1 VSAGRGGR
9 GSLEIGDML
18 GNLTAAPMETTL
30 LGRQG
35 RVHEGMLSAAT
46 YVHCNTGGALE
57 DAARRFPG
65 WPLLIT
71 GHSMGGARPGPPRTQ
86 ERWTRE
92 WLASLRDSVSVLSVP
107 VSEAWTPQ
115 RRFVIFGLKN
125 FYAVES
131 GQVAW
136 PAPSC
141 AAGAPSGGRAAREA
155 A

>member
-1 VSAGRGGR
+1 VRAGAFRR

-71 GHSMGGARPGPPRTQ
+71 GHSMGGARPGRPGP
-86 ERWTRE
+86 
-92 WLASLRDSVSVLSVP
+92 AD
-107 VSEAWTPQ
+107 A
-115 RRFVIFGLKN
+115 RRG
-125 FYAVES
+125 
-131 GQVAW
+131 
-136 PAPSC
+136 SC
-141 AAGAPSGGRAAREA
+141 LFP
-155 A
+155 

>member
-1 VSAGRGGR
+1 VRAGAFRR

-71 GHSMGGARPGPPRTQ
+71 GHSMGGARPAVLAPRT
-86 ERWTRE
+86 
-92 WLASLRDSVSVLSVP
+92 L
-107 VSEAWTPQ
+107 
-115 RRFVIFGLKN
+115 G
-125 FYAVES
+125 
-131 GQVAW
+131 
-136 PAPSC
+136 
-141 AAGAPSGGRAAREA
+141 AGAACFPEGRVWSCSLCLLLRRGHPQARAAA
-155 A
+155 